1 MRTAALTAF
10 ALASLVAAP
19 LAAAP
24 WTIDKSHTSVTFS
37 IDHLGFSLVSGQFR
51 EFEAQVDFDPENMEA
66 ATVTFTIAAASVDTN
81 WDPRDKHIRSADFLD
96 AEAHPEISFVSKSA
110 AMTGPD
116 TAEVTGD
123 VTIKGVTREEVFT
136 ATVRQI
142 GPSPF
147 NPDSTIA
154 GFIVEGELDRT
165 DYGVD
170 YGAPA
175 IGATIPIRVNIEMSP
190 QG

>member
-1 MRTAALTAF
+1 MRTAALTVFAF
-10 ALASLVAAP
+10 ISLAAAP

-24 WTIDKSHTSVTFS
+24 WTIDKSHASVTFS
-37 IDHLGFSLVSGQFR
+37 VDHLGFSLVSGQFR
-51 EFEAQVDFDPENMEA
+51 EFEAEVDFDPENMEA
-66 ATVTFTIAAASVDTN
+66 TTVGFTIAAASVDTN
-81 WDPRDKHIRSADFLD
+81 WDPRDKHIRGADFLNV
-96 AEAHPEISFVSKSA
+96 EAHPEISFVSRSV

-116 TAEVTGD
+116 TAEITGD

-136 ATVRQI
+136 ATLRQI

-147 NPDSTIA
+147 KPELTIA
-154 GFIVEGELDRT
+154 GFMVEGEIDRT

-175 IGATIPIRVNIEMSP
+175 IGATLPIRVNFEMSP